1 MSMTQKVNYRKLMP
15 GIQALRFLAALGV
28 FIYHVVIYAQRSN
41 VIPDGFAFTKYGGVG
56 VAVFFTLSGFL
67 MAMLSENASPTKFLF
82 RRIVRIYPGLW
93 LAVATAVALKLA
105 ATGTFDASFNWGAAL
120 TLFPSGPMRYPLN
133 VEWTLVFEMFF
144 YCLVA
149 LLCFTPP
156 AIRKLLI
163 AIWLVVIVLRGS
175 PIQAGFVWEL
185 PFSQQNIPFIV
196 GMFAWWFRHRLTMVK
211 GPLAVSAG
219 ILLLLIAKENQGT
232 IGWLQQHVLVS
243 AACGIWVL
251 CGARASL
258 FSETGAFK
266 TLGDW
271 SYGIYLIHAPLLFT
285 AFPMIGQPSYI
296 AFWVIAVAGL
306 AFAAGFG
313 AVENRLHK
321 ALQLAFKS
329 SPLALGLGSNS
340 RS

>member
-1 MSMTQKVNYRKLMP
+1 MP
-15 GIQALRFLAALGV
+15 GLQALRFFAALGV

-41 VIPDGFAFTKYGGVG
+41 VIPEGFAFTKYGGIG

-67 MAMLSENASPTKFLF
+67 MAMLSENARSSKFLS

-93 LAVATAVALKLA
+93 LAVATAVALKLIF
-105 ATGTFDASFNWGAAL
+105 TGIFDTNLNWAAAL
-120 TLFPSGPMRYPLN
+120 SLFPSGPMRYPLN

-149 LLCFTPP
+149 LLCFAPP
-156 AIRKLLI
+156 AIRKVVI
-163 AIWLVVIVLRGS
+163 AGWFAVIVLRGS
-175 PIQAGFVWEL
+175 PIQAGLIWEIPL
-185 PFSQQNIPFIV
+185 SQQNIPFIV
-196 GMFAWWFRHRLTMVK
+196 GMFAWWFRYKLTIVK
-211 GPLAVSAG
+211 GLPAVAAG
-219 ILLLLIAKENQGT
+219 LLLLVIAKENQGT

-296 AFWVIAVAGL
+296 AFWAIALAGL
-306 AFAAGFG
+306 ALAVGFG
-313 AVENRLHK
+313 AVEHRLHT

-329 SPLALGLGSNS
+329 SQLAPGLGSNS
-340 RS
+340 